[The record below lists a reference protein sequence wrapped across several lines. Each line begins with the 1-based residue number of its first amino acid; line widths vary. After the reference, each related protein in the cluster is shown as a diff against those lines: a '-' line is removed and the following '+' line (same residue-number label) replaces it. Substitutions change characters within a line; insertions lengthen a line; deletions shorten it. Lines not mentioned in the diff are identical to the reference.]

1 MKTNIRKVKEIK
13 EIYRIIEEDIVSQ
26 MKKGRHEFE
35 EELGIL
41 KGLRIALGEDY
52 RQ

>member
-13 EIYRIIEEDIVSQ
+13 EIYHAIEEDIVLQ
-26 MKKGRHEFE
+26 MKNDKHEFE

-41 KGLRIALGEDY
+41 KGLRIALGEEWKD
-52 RQ
+52 